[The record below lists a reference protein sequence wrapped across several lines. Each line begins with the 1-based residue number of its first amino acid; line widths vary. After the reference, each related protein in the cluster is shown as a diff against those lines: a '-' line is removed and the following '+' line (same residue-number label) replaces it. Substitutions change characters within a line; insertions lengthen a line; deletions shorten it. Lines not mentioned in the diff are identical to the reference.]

1 MREIKKYYCSKCGTL
16 VDDEINCPKCK
27 SLLAVEGAVRV
38 KKVKI
43 SDEKLRSLE
52 NIYNDEFDISHLTKS
67 EKNEFKQHQIK
78 RAFPAWLC
86 VVLHF
91 ITLGIFPFFYFGM
104 KHGQLPKIKDDD
116 PSAGKAIGFMFIP
129 FFNIYW
135 RFIFWLRLV
144 DRLNFQ
150 HRLRSERITINRGLV
165 LASLI
170 IGLIPYVGLIA
181 FLFIEP
187 VIFYKI
193 QIAVNTLVNPETRN
207 K

>member
-1 MREIKKYYCSKCGTL
+1 MKEIHKYYCKKCGTA
-16 VDDEINCPKCK
+16 VEDQINCPKCK
-27 SLLAVEGAVRV
+27 SLLAVEGAVRT
-38 KKVKI
+38 KKVRI
-43 SDEKLRSLE
+43 SEEKERQLQD
-52 NIYNDEFDISHLTKS
+52 IYHEEFDLSILTQTE
-67 EKNEFKQHQIK
+67 EKEFKEHRIK
-78 RAFPAWLC
+78 KTFPAWLC
-86 VVLHF
+86 VFLHF
-91 ITLGIFPFFYFGM
+91 ITLGIFPFFYFGI

-129 FFNIYW
+129 FFNLYW

-150 HRLRSERITINRGLV
+150 HRLRSKRIIINRDLM

-187 VIFYKI
+187 FIFYKA
-193 QIAVNTLVNPETRN
+193 QIAINALVNPHG
-207 K
+207 KDK